1 MAPLR
6 VQVIDKIHIQGLTPH
21 TTNKLWFPIGWGKR
35 RTDQNYAKWKKD
47 ISTHLRANFCPSD
60 MSEHGLGIEV
70 GVACE
75 FDLDNTLKAVID
87 ALQEKYGFNDNQ
99 LGYLYARK
107 YVTGSYED
115 GTQDH
120 KHDFIDISLLEMVEL
135 KDNEIRPIPPWDPM
149 RVREWRAGIVK
160 SEDS

>member
-1 MAPLR
+1 MDIPKVR
-6 VQVIDKIHIQGLTPH
+6 VLNKIQLHGFTPH
-21 TTNKLWFPIGWGKR
+21 STNNLWWPTGWGERKI
-35 RTDQNYAKWKKD
+35 DNYYKVWKTAIRDRLPEK
-47 ISTHLRANFCPSD
+47 FCPPD
-60 MSEHGLGIEV
+60 MSGRGLGIEV
-70 GVACE
+70 GVGSE

-135 KDNEIRPIPPWDPM
+135 EDEEIRPIPPWDPM
-149 RVREWRAGIVK
+149 RVREWRTGVNK
-160 SEDS
+160 SGDS